1 MWSPLNG
8 TLKNTLSGPPYRRF
22 FSVLGKNWALCFF
35 VTTLALLW
43 QSLALYI
50 LLGQYL
56 GNTWAIQWHSLSLLG
71 HYLFGHCFGTTWAL
85 LWHYLGNIWALLGQN
100 VLEITR
106 KYKKEPG
113 TIINYQKLPENT
125 KKYQIVEERMWC
137 AEISWQNV
145 YGGPDKTSA
154 GLVNEEVWTISS
166 NVDGKI

>member
-71 HYLFGHCFGTTWAL
+71 HYLFGHCFGATWAL
-85 LWHYLGNIWALLGQN
+85 LWCYLGNIWALLGHCLGTSWPESIRNYQKIQERTRN
-100 VLEITR
+100 YHISPEITR
-106 KYKKEPG
+106 KY
-113 TIINYQKLPENT
+113 QKIPDCKRKDVVCGNILTNFL
-125 KKYQIVEERMWC
+125 RR
-137 AEISWQNV
+137 SWQSV
-145 YGGPDKTSA
+145 CWLS
-154 GLVNEEVWTISS
+154 
-166 NVDGKI
+166 